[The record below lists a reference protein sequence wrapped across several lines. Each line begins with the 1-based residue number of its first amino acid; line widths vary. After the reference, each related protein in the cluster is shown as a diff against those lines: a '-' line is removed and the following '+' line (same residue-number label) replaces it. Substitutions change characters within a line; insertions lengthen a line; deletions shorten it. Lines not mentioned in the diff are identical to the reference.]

1 MSQNSLKSVKKKQ
14 HFYEIFHVFSLL
26 KEQREFGDRKLSV
39 AGIVGAER
47 L

>member
-1 MSQNSLKSVKKKQ
+1 MRYSKKR
-14 HFYEIFHVFSLL
+14 EDVFHVFSLL